1 MVSNDRHRWN
11 PRLRVVADAG
21 GSHGAGPAT
30 DDRRFGRQL
39 LPYLNDAYRYA
50 RYLSRDQSA
59 AEDIVQEAFL
69 RALKGYASCHSN
81 EKAWLFAIVRNCVID
96 WRKSNRSGSATDTA
110 SLAEAVAD
118 NDTPETELQR
128 QLDTL
133 SVREAIARLPEP
145 FREAIILR
153 ELDMLSYREIATITE
168 VPIGTVMSRLARAR
182 ILLATLFLSGD
193 RKGMSA

>member
-1 MVSNDRHRWN
+1 MVNKARNRWT
-11 PRLRVVADAG
+11 PRLRVVSDSRDTG
-21 GSHGAGPAT
+21 VRVPDH
-30 DDRRFGRQL
+30 RQFGRQL

-59 AEDIVQEAFL
+59 AEDIVQEAYL
-69 RALKGYASCHSN
+69 RALKAYATCHSN
-81 EKAWLFAIVRNCVID
+81 EKAWLFAIVRNCFID
-96 WRKSNRSGSATDTA
+96 WGKSNRFGNAMEAA

-128 QLDTL
+128 QLDAL
-133 SVREAIARLPEP
+133 SVRDAIARLPEP

-153 ELDMLSYREIATITE
+153 ELDALSYREIATITD

-182 ILLATLFLSGD
+182 LLLSTLFLSGE